1 MRKANKR
8 GTTKPRRGSTGS
20 TSRVNVSTT
29 KRRRLPPVRRTPVRP
44 RGPAT
49 S

>member
-1 MRKANKR
+1 MRKSKKSA
-8 GTTKPRRGSTGS
+8 TTKPRRGTTGP